1 MGEDTTMKRTNA
13 VASFAFFLASLFA
26 AQHAT
31 AQTISYVSIS
41 NEAGEA
47 REVCVYRA
55 DDHTTANPIECFQ
68 IYNKQSARWYREGDR
83 SNFRIRT
90 FDPTSDDK
98 ILDDRELPGGT
109 TLILLR
115 KDGKLVFGGDP
126 RKKSLV
132 VKFRLKACNQRFDE
146 KISFA
151 LSFETDTAF
160 ISEGW
165 WSLEKGKCVEIPVS
179 ERLKKSIN
187 LVYGEM
193 PRTYLYARTHGEKPQ
208 FWYWSGTGD
217 GKSFCIIEK
226 KTFKISGRPTPAGT
240 PPVCAEI
247 DQKIAAF
254 RRVADPKADD
264 DVYYV
269 TF

>member
-1 MGEDTTMKRTNA
+1 MKPTNA
-13 VASFAFFLASLFA
+13 LASFAFFLASLFV
-26 AQHAT
+26 AQHAA
-31 AQTISYVSIS
+31 AQGTSYVSIS

-55 DDHTTANPIECFQ
+55 DDPTTADPIECFEL
-68 IYNKQSARWYREGDR
+68 YNKQAAKWYRQGDR

-98 ILDDRELPGGT
+98 VLDDRELPGGT

-151 LSFETDTAF
+151 LSFENDAAF

-165 WSLEKGKCVEIPVS
+165 WSVEKGKCVEIPVS
-179 ERLKKSIN
+179 EKLKQSIN
-187 LVYGEM
+187 LVYGEL
-193 PRTYLYARTHGEKPQ
+193 PRAYFYARTHGKNPR
-208 FWYWSGTGD
+208 FWYWSGAGE
-217 GKSFCIIEK
+217 GKSFCINEK
-226 KTFKISGRPTPAGT
+226 KAFKISGKRNPAGT
-240 PPVCAEI
+240 PSPCTASY
-247 DQKIAAF
+247 QKTAAF
-254 RRVADPKADD
+254 RRVADPKADEE
-264 DVYYV
+264 VYYLN
-269 TF
+269 F